1 MMHDHSSHAPHS
13 PHSHTHGHGDEDRA
27 IGMAFWLNFT
37 FTIIEFVGGLMV
49 NSVAILSDAVH
60 DLGDTLAI
68 GMGWVLG
75 KVSRKQA
82 DQRFS
87 YGYQRL
93 SVLAALLN
101 ALVLIAGSIFVISE
115 AIPRLWAPEMPNA
128 TGMLALA
135 ILGVTVNGIGAWRL
149 LRQSSLNASVIRWH
163 LLEDVLGWVAVLV
176 VSLVL
181 MVWEIPILDP
191 ILSIGFTLFI
201 LFNVARNVWASL
213 KVFLQAVPG
222 EIDTEALVAALQAPE
237 AVAEVHHV
245 HVWSLDGQQHV
256 FSAHIKLGCEPPME
270 QVRGLKARFSA
281 LVKEYGFAHSTIEL
295 EWPDEVCRNLEQS
308 GERSG

>member
-163 LLEDVLGWVAVLV
+163 LLEL
-176 VSLVL
+176 SL
-181 MVWEIPILDP
+181 I
-191 ILSIGFTLFI
+191 
-201 LFNVARNVWASL
+201 
-213 KVFLQAVPG
+213 
-222 EIDTEALVAALQAPE
+222 
-237 AVAEVHHV
+237 
-245 HVWSLDGQQHV
+245 
-256 FSAHIKLGCEPPME
+256 HI
-270 QVRGLKARFSA
+270 
-281 LVKEYGFAHSTIEL
+281 
-295 EWPDEVCRNLEQS
+295 
-308 GERSG
+308 

>member
-1 MMHDHSSHAPHS
+1 MHGHHHDHH
-13 PHSHTHGHGDEDRA
+13 HGDDEGKA
-27 IGMAFWLNFT
+27 IGLAFWLNFT

-75 KVSRKQA
+75 KTSKRKA
-82 DQRFS
+82 DARFS

-93 SVLAALLN
+93 SVLAAVIN
-101 ALVLIAGSIFVISE
+101 AVVLIVGSLFIISE
-115 AIPRLWAPEMPNA
+115 AVPRLWAPEMPDA
-128 TGMLALA
+128 TGMFGLAV
-135 ILGVTVNGIGAWRL
+135 LGVMVNGLGAWRL
-149 LRQSSLNASVIRWH
+149 LRQPSMNASMIRWH

-201 LFNVARNVWASL
+201 LFNVVRNLWASL
-213 KVFLQAVPG
+213 KVFLQAVPA
-222 EIDTEALVAALQAPE
+222 EVDVEALVDVLQEPSQ
-237 AVAEVHHV
+237 VAGVHHV

-256 FSAHIKLGCEPPME
+256 FSAHVKLAGELPLIE
-270 QVRGLKARFSA
+270 LQRLKSEFRGL
-281 LVKEYGFAHSTIEL
+281 VVEMGFAHSTIEF
-295 EWPDEVCRNLEQS
+295 EWPDESCRHGLDT
-308 GERSG
+308 